1 MDADHHVSTWAPGG
15 RAVLLAVLA
24 LGAAGIP
31 LAVADTPLWWLGG
44 SMLLAAG
51 TLLARVHGS
60 RLRARALALNAP
72 RALRGLSVRPLEVL
86 ADVICAGIVLWLGA
100 TMMWDL
106 AGGER
111 PVGHQHAEHYAR
123 AFQLHERLAST
134 GRLLGFS
141 HDWFAGYPGYYVD
154 PPGADLWVNAVHALG
169 FGALGFGAAYALA
182 VLLVHLLS
190 GIAVYR
196 FGRIVAGPPCG
207 LIAAVLFLTDLS
219 VVGLGGFTHAVEHGA
234 WPEALSLA
242 LGTMALCSVPAI
254 AAERRLAPLGAFAL
268 FQGLAILTHPVQLI
282 ALLPLLVC
290 ATLAAALADSVK
302 AAAASLR
309 LLLASALALLVAA
322 PWLIPWSTSRGDT
335 RGAGAYWSATYELA
349 KGVLELRA
357 LPGTLGWVLAL
368 GVLGV
373 VLMLRTRRFAL
384 LLTALLALCI
394 PLVSSGT
401 FVDELHLPALLRGLP
416 RVELAAL
423 AVLARPL
430 WFVLAAYFA
439 VAAIAHVRLL
449 AGRAAAERGGSSL
462 AGTGDSHARAALFAA
477 VLGLL
482 TLPVLVPA
490 AQVFWTRHVR
500 KSIVTESERPLRRDR
515 ARLQHWLR
523 TELPRDGFYRV
534 GVFADDDGLI
544 DLGVGLD
551 RPVYARAGG
560 PSSSF
565 IYRIA
570 GADPAVLEAL
580 NVRFAIARKHLPSDL
595 VDPVVSLGD
604 YRVYRLERYRP
615 EPFVVA
621 QGAGEVRVVRFGDE
635 EIVLRAAPGSHG
647 KLRLNVS
654 YSSRWRAYRDGR
666 RVPMTLTYLPQAP
679 RTTGFMTVPLA
690 PGVYRFA
697 FERTLGDRLATP
709 LGLLGVA
716 LCAWLMWAGRDER
729 RVPRLLQRAY
739 TGLDRLSEP
748 PWARR
753 RALLAGGAG
762 ALLLAAGVALALL
775 RPPIAGRGLG
785 VAVARV
791 RFDFLEEL
799 GRAGANLEYSERNQP
814 CLRQGERLVCR
825 DEAGNLDNERY
836 IASVPAAIEE
846 DRMVRCIRARPEQ
859 AALLSISFPNV
870 PLSEAIVGYYGIERE
885 GQLAE
890 GRRAVALQIMVDG
903 TPVYSGYTQ
912 SDELQHWFNAPVP
925 RGQSGRGTV
934 TFAVRADNV
943 SRRHFCF
950 AAQMVELRK

>member
-1 MDADHHVSTWAPGG
+1 MDADHHVDRLLDAGVPGARG
-15 RAVLLAVLA
+15 ALLAA
-24 LGAAGIP
+24 LTLCAAGIP
-31 LAVADTPLWWLGG
+31 LAAADTPLWWLGG

-51 TLLARVHGS
+51 TLLARVYGARVHA
-60 RLRARALALNAP
+60 RARALNAP
-72 RALRGLSVRPLEVL
+72 RALRGFHVRPLGLL
-86 ADVICAGIVLWLGA
+86 ADAICAGTVLLLGA

-123 AFQLHERLAST
+123 AFQLHERLSSS

-141 HDWFAGYPGYYVD
+141 HDWFAGHPGYYVD

-169 FGALGFGAAYALA
+169 FGALGFGSAYALA
-182 VLLVHLLS
+182 VLLVQLLS

-196 FGRIVAGPPCG
+196 FGRIVAGPACG
-207 LIAAVLFLTDLS
+207 LIAAVLLLTDLS
-219 VVGLGGFTHAVEHGA
+219 AVGLGGFTDAVEHGA

-242 LGTMALCSVPAI
+242 LGTLALCSVPAI

-268 FQGLAILTHPVQLI
+268 FMGLAILTHPVQLI
-282 ALLPLLVC
+282 ALAPLLVC
-290 ATLAAALADSVK
+290 AALAAALADGVK
-302 AAAASLR
+302 APAALLR
-309 LLLASALALLVAA
+309 LVLASALALLVAA
-322 PWLIPWSTSRGDT
+322 PWLIPWTTSRGDT

-401 FVDELHLPALLRGLP
+401 FVDELHLPVLLRGLP

-423 AVLARPL
+423 AVLCKPL

-439 VAAIAHVRLL
+439 VAAVAHVRLL
-449 AGRAAAERGGSSL
+449 APGGGAA
-462 AGTGDSHARAALFAA
+462 DSHARAALFAA

-482 TLPVLVPA
+482 SLPVLVPA
-490 AQVFWTRHVR
+490 AQVFWTHQVR
-500 KSIVTESERPLRRDR
+500 KSVVTESERPRQRDR
-515 ARLQHWLR
+515 ARLQHWLQ

-534 GVFADDDGLI
+534 GVLADDDGLI
-544 DLGVGLD
+544 DLGAALD
-551 RPVYARAGG
+551 RPVYTRAGG
-560 PSSSF
+560 PSTGF
-565 IYRIA
+565 VYRIA
-570 GADPAVLEAL
+570 GDDPAVLEAL
-580 NVRFAIARKHLPSDL
+580 NVRFVIARKHLPGHL
-595 VDPVVSLGD
+595 VDPVVSFGD
-604 YRVYRLERYRP
+604 YRVYRLERYRR
-615 EPFVVA
+615 EPFVIA
-621 QGAGEVRVVRFGDE
+621 QGAGNVRVERFGNE
-635 EIVLRAAPGSHG
+635 EIVLRAAPGARG

-716 LCAWLMWAGRDER
+716 LCALLMWKGRDDR
-729 RVPRLLQRAY
+729 RVPRLLEQAY
-739 TGLDRLSEP
+739 DRLDRLSAP
-748 PWARR
+748 AWARR
-753 RALLAGGAG
+753 RALLAGAAG
-762 ALLLAAGVALALL
+762 ALLLAAGVGLASL
-775 RPPIAGRGLG
+775 RPKIAGRGLG

-791 RFDFLEEL
+791 RYDFLEEL
-799 GRAGANLEYSERNQP
+799 GSAAANLEYRERNQP
-814 CLRQGERLVCR
+814 CLRQGERLTCR

-836 IASVPAAIEE
+836 IASVPAALEE

-859 AALLSISFPNV
+859 GALLSISFPNV

-885 GQLAE
+885 GQIADA
-890 GRRAVALQIMVDG
+890 RRPVALQIMVDG
-903 TPVYSGYTQ
+903 APVYSGYTH

-925 RGQSGRGTV
+925 AGRSRRGTV

-943 SRRHFCF
+943 QRRHFCF